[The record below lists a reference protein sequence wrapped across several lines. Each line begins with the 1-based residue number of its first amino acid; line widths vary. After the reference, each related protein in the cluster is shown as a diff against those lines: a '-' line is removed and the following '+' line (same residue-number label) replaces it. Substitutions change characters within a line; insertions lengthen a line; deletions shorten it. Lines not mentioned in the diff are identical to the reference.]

1 MNTCFPARKQNG
13 DNYATLDEMMRLIGR
28 EPHGSWLAG
37 TNNMW
42 HGGIHISEVSAPG
55 SLLTPETT
63 ATAVPLPCMADGGVV
78 AWRLGRDYQK
88 ARYLS
93 HAVQYSTTFVLVKS
107 VCKPD
112 PDNAQT
118 WLEFYSLYMG
128 LAPLSAFEKCRC
140 MKVIADGGVRKHP
153 QGQYESSQP
162 DVIPDASEGT
172 LAKDARVIILKEGLF
187 TYRGQ
192 SGQPFGLAQELD
204 DEGRECGK
212 PFRVTTSPVYMAPDG
227 EQYARLPVWMQQ
239 AVAKGV
245 FDAVVKPDTPLTI
258 SAGDAIG
265 FLGEDIA
272 PAGMAKISPS
282 AYAHIEVLS
291 TDSRMPGFLAN
302 PGGVNTGRK
311 YIRIHPDAVL
321 YIDSGETFIRTP
333 ITVNKDK
340 HLILPVD
347 KCNPREWEGQ
357 TYYQA
362 GKNYWLRQDDVDVI
376 NQFDLNGLGFTALE
390 EESTPDMSA
399 SIKEEWV
406 TSTCRWLAEQ
416 VMPERG
422 VRETLTS
429 RFYQSV
435 AEKLDSDRSGD
446 LSGREVYAA
455 LHHPD
460 MGVRDIV
467 SRMVVKHESEWYGGS
482 GHQKWTA
489 FFQDYDT
496 LRIDFAKKW
505 LDDMEWMSQVA
516 PFTAGQAVWH
526 MHPVV
531 FLDAINVL
539 VPSVEEARVRAFM
552 RMLRVGEGTVGEI
565 GYETLFGGQSFVKD
579 YHKDFSD
586 HPQISITRGNLT
598 STAAGAYQIM
608 GYTWNDPKMV
618 SHREKVGITDF
629 TPKSQDEFCVLIFKY
644 KRKNSLDKIMSGDID
659 GALDILSYEWAS
671 LPPGRYGQPAKSK
684 QEALSLFNHYLN
696 AELAGNSNLHVDI
709 GYIASIEGVKE

>member
-1 MNTCFPARKQNG
+1 MNTCYPARKQNG
-13 DNYATLDEMMRLIGR
+13 ENYATLDEMMRLISR

-37 TNNMW
+37 TNKMW

-63 ATAVPLPCMADGGVV
+63 ATAVPLPCMADGELV

-88 ARYLS
+88 GRYLS

-118 WLEFYSLYMG
+118 WLEFYSLYMS

-140 MKVIADGGVRKHP
+140 MRVIADGGVRKHP

-204 DEGRECGK
+204 NEGRECGK
-212 PFRVTTSPVYMAPDG
+212 PFRVTTSPAYMAPDG
-227 EQYARLPVWMQQ
+227 EEYARLPVWMQQ

-245 FDAVVKPDTPLTI
+245 FDAVVKPDTPLAV

-272 PAGMAKISPS
+272 PAGMAKIRPS
-282 AYAHIEVLS
+282 AYVHLEVLS
-291 TDSRMPGFLAN
+291 TDSRMPGFLTN
-302 PGGVNTGRK
+302 PGGVRTGRK

-321 YIDSGETFIRTP
+321 YIDSGETFIRTTA
-333 ITVNKDK
+333 TVNKDK

-347 KCNPREWEGQ
+347 KCNPREWEGR

-362 GKNYWLRQDDVDVI
+362 GKNYWLRQDGVDLL
-376 NQFDLNGLGFTALE
+376 NQFDLEKRGFTALE

-399 SIKEEWV
+399 SIKEGWV

-446 LSGREVYAA
+446 LSGRELYAA

-467 SRMVVKHESEWYGGS
+467 SRMVVKHESEWFGGS

-505 LDDMEWMSQVA
+505 LDDMEWMSQVE
-516 PFTAGQAVWH
+516 PFTSGQAVWH

-531 FLDAINVL
+531 FLRQLVFCDYDFTTRSGVIHAIISECKKQDIGLNSQIAYVL
-539 VPSVEEARVRAFM
+539 A
-552 RMLRVGEGTVGEI
+552 TVKR
-565 GYETLFGGQSFVKD
+565 ET
-579 YHKDFSD
+579 
-586 HPQISITRGNLT
+586 GNLFQPVREGDWPGHIVSDEYRRRHFRYYPYYGRGYVQIT
-598 STAAGAYQIM
+598 WDYNYGEYSNKLGIDMVASPDLALAPQNALFILVDGFKNGVFAGHPISEYI
-608 GYTWNDPKMV
+608 NE
-618 SHREKVGITDF
+618 EKTDF
-629 TPKSQDEFCVLIFKY
+629 INARRCINGLDHAQEIKEFADDFLIK
-644 KRKNSLDKIMSGDID
+644 
-659 GALDILSYEWAS
+659 
-671 LPPGRYGQPAKSK
+671 
-684 QEALSLFNHYLN
+684 LN
-696 AELAGNSNLHVDI
+696 NGELQ
-709 GYIASIEGVKE
+709 